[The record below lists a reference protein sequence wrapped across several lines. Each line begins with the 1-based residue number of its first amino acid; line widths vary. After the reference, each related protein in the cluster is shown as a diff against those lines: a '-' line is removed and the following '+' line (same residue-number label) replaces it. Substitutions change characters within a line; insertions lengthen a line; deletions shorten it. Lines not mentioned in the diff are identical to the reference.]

1 MKKYNLLL
9 KIWFILNEIY
19 YVDYFYYYLIRFIK

>member
-1 MKKYNLLL
+1 MKKYDLLL

-19 YVDYFYYYLIRFIK
+19 YFDYFYYYLIRFIK